1 MFKSPRKPGSPIR
14 AGNQYQ
20 HIHRTSGGA
29 TCYVLRATLFGLEL
43 TCRVRPEGHSHG
55 GNEDGGVTMIN
66 VQFT

>member
-1 MFKSPRKPGSPIR
+1 MLR
-14 AGNQYQ
+14 
-20 HIHRTSGGA
+20 A